1 MSTTYQRTFNRY
13 EYKYIVP
20 QRLAERFI
28 RDQDPYVYPDPHCDG
43 EWGYPVHSVYWDS
56 ADLAL
61 FWEKIEGLMLR
72 RKLRLRRYGD
82 ATDEVFVEIKQRVDR
97 TVQKRRTRWSVGEAL
112 HVFGGNGNGGGS
124 GGGADDPGDAVA
136 AEALEMYY
144 RHRLKPRMCVS
155 YVRRA
160 FFSRFEPGLRITF
173 DRRLRYDPFC
183 LDVSKPVSG
192 GRDLLDPRLTIMEVK
207 FNDRVPLWLSRAMQ
221 SHGFQMTRLSKYCTA
236 VDRTWFGNRLT

>member
-13 EYKYIVP
+13 EFKYIIP
-20 QRLAERFI
+20 QRVADAFI
-28 RDQDPYVYPDPHCDG
+28 RGLDGYLYADPYSDG
-43 EWGYPVHSVYWDS
+43 DWGYPVHSVYWDS
-56 ADLAL
+56 AELVL
-61 FWEKIEGLMLR
+61 FWEKIEGLMHR

-112 HVFGGNGNGGGS
+112 HVFGRNGNGAS
-124 GGGADDPGDAVA
+124 RADVDPADAVA

-155 YVRRA
+155 YMRRA
-160 FFSRFEPGLRITF
+160 YFGRFESGLRITF
-173 DRRLRYDPFC
+173 DRRLRYDPFS

-192 GRDLLDPRLTIMEVK
+192 GRDLLDPRLTIMEIK
-207 FNDRVPLWLSRAMQ
+207 FNDRVPLWLSRAVQ
-221 SHGFQMTRLSKYCTA
+221 SQGLQMTRLSKYCTA
-236 VDRTWFGNRLT
+236 VDRAWFGNRLT